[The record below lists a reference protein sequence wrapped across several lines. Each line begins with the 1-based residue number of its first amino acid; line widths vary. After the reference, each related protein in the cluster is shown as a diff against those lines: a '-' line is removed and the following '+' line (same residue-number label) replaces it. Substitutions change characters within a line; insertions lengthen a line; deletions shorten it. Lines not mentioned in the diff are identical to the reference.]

1 MKIVRV
7 FDDDTEV
14 VRTEIQGVV
23 VPRVSFQNEYPG
35 TYSVCIPR
43 SDVVDPRNFISSYD
57 GLKVNC
63 GQVVKDYDGKWF
75 YGDKKFPTRREA
87 ADYVALRWIVTN
99 QPHLRLEVTEG
110 PNNYWKVSDSLTDT
124 ELGYIVK
131 LRGPRAIVEFVAY
144 TNDTPLRG
152 LPNQPR
158 QERVMLG
165 VAETF
170 EENLRSFRSRLPA
183 CPVFS

>member
-23 VPRVSFQNEYPG
+23 VPRVSFQNEYTG

-43 SDVVDPRNFISSYD
+43 SDVVDPRNCISSYD
-57 GLKVNC
+57 GLRINC
-63 GQVVKDYDGKWF
+63 GQVIRDYDGKWVF
-75 YGDKKFPTRREA
+75 GDKRFPTRREA
-87 ADYVALRWIVTN
+87 ADYIALRWIVMN

-131 LRGPRAIVEFVAY
+131 LRGPRAIVEFVSY
-144 TNDTPLRG
+144 TNDA
-152 LPNQPR
+152 PR
-158 QERVMLG
+158 PRLGQSTRDRVMLG
-165 VAETF
+165 VAATF